1 MERRE
6 GDSGEYG
13 EVGKTPVRAVVEL
26 IGDDPEAAEAALLQ
40 AYPGRDPIKDV
51 LTGKITLRRFRVML
65 EHLPPD
71 NPFERSRT
79 GQAGSLLWNI
89 HAKLTELDKHFCDA
103 HTPEGQQRIEAHYLP
118 RRTTPEEQAEAEAQA
133 EAEPQQQ
140 AELENLW

>member
-1 MERRE
+1 M
-6 GDSGEYG
+6 
-13 EVGKTPVRAVVEL
+13 
-26 IGDDPEAAEAALLQ
+26 LQ

-118 RRTTPEEQAEAEAQA
+118 RRTTPEEQAETEAQA
-133 EAEPQQQ
+133 EAEAQQQ